1 MGGPMKLTQ
10 KMMFFMVNIVVFIL
24 VAISSGTGTA
34 QEIDWLPLSFLGLG
48 DVHHPVSTK
57 SADAQKFFD
66 QGLALVYAFNHDEA
80 VRSFKNAA
88 VLDPDLAMAY
98 WGIALALGPNI
109 NLPIDADHEKAA
121 YEAIQKAQALSVRA
135 PEQEQAYIKALS
147 NRYSSDPKADLRKLD
162 VEYKNA
168 MQELVRQYPDDPDAA
183 TLYAESAMDLR
194 SWMLWNRDGTPA
206 EGTQEI
212 MDVLE
217 SVLRRNPNHLGANHY
232 YIHIVE
238 ASPHPEWALPSAD
251 RLRALA
257 PFAGHLVHMPA
268 HVYSRT
274 GFYEEAAVVN
284 EVAVAADR
292 AYIQLRGDQGFYPL
306 GYYSHNLHFLAVMR
320 AFQGRFSDAR
330 KAADELAAHVGPH
343 VKEIPLLE
351 GFMPHSLLIMVRFE
365 RWDDILTYPPPQE
378 AMVMTRCFR
387 HFARAIAYTSIG
399 KLDLADSE
407 RKAFLEERK
416 HLAADAMYSPVNSAE
431 SILSIASLMLDARI
445 AEKTGDYKLGV
456 EFLKKAIAAEDAL
469 NYNEP
474 PEWYIPTR
482 EALGGLL
489 VRTRN
494 YAEAEG
500 AFRAEL
506 ARHPRS
512 GRALFGLYESLKGLG
527 KDYEAEFVYK
537 EFSKAWQYA
546 DTKLRVEDL

>member
-1 MGGPMKLTQ
+1 MKLTQ
-10 KMMFFMVNIVVFIL
+10 KIMLFKISIVIFIL
-24 VAISSGTGTA
+24 IAISPGAGTA
-34 QEIDWLPLSFLGLG
+34 QEVDWLPLSFLGLG

-88 VLDPDLAMAY
+88 VLDPEFAMAY

-109 NLPIDADHEKAA
+109 NLPVDAEHEKAA
-121 YEAIQKAQALSVRA
+121 YEAVQKAQALSVNT
-135 PEQEQAYIKALS
+135 PEQERAYIKALS
-147 NRYSSDPKADLRKLD
+147 KRYSSDPKADLRKLD
-162 VEYKNA
+162 VDYKNA
-168 MQELVRQYPDDPDAA
+168 MQELMRQYQDDPDAA

-194 SWMLWNRDGTPA
+194 PWMLWKPDGRPA

-232 YIHIVE
+232 YIHTVE

-251 RLRALA
+251 RLKALA
-257 PFAGHLVHMPA
+257 PYTGHLVHMPA
-268 HVYSRT
+268 HIYSRT

-292 AYIQLRGDQGFYPL
+292 AYIQLRGDQGFYSL

-320 AFQGRFSDAR
+320 AFQGRFFDAM
-330 KAADELAAHVGPH
+330 KAADELAAHVGPQ

-365 RWDDILTYPPPQE
+365 KWDDILTYAPPNE
-378 AMVMTRCFR
+378 AMVMTRCFW
-387 HFARAIAYTSIG
+387 HFARAVAYASTG
-399 KLDLADSE
+399 KPDLADGE
-407 RKAFLEERK
+407 RRAFLEKRK
-416 HLAADAMYSPVNSAE
+416 HLAADAMYSPLNRAE
-431 SILSIASLMLDARI
+431 SILSIAGMMLDARI
-445 AEKTGDYKLGV
+445 AEKAGDHKLGV
-456 EFLKKAIAAEDAL
+456 EFLKKAMAAEDAL

-474 PEWYIPTR
+474 PEWYISSS

-489 VRTRN
+489 LRTRN
-494 YAEAEG
+494 YAEAEKV
-500 AFRAEL
+500 FRAEL
-506 ARHPRS
+506 VRHPRS

-527 KDYEAEFVYK
+527 KDYVSEVVHEEFK
-537 EFSKAWQYA
+537 KAWQYA
-546 DTKLRVEDL
+546 DTKLGVEDL